1 MTTKQLI
8 ISSLT
13 RFKDLKS
20 SRDVPFWKAIIYLLA
35 LSIIM
40 ALPISYQ
47 ISQVLRSIH
56 SDGQQI
62 AEKIPDFTIEDG
74 KIHTEK
80 KEGFIYQ
87 TNSIIF
93 TFDPEGKR
101 TSKDVATDLMG
112 NFISFGLLKDELVIA
127 LPNSGLTSS
136 LFGDNTLEVSYTNET
151 LQGFDGTQLRNMLG
165 ESAIPFWVKI
175 VVFLAA
181 IYPSFLNLL
190 FLLIMGTFSAYIYA
204 RLRLT
209 RATFLE
215 CAKTMIYSFTLPV
228 LISTV
233 LLVFLPTFDTT
244 MFILF
249 AGLFIFI
256 QAAREWPK
264 VPIGK

>member
-80 KEGFIYQ
+80 RKD
-87 TNSIIF
+87 SF
-93 TFDPEGKR
+93 TR
-101 TSKDVATDLMG
+101 Q
-112 NFISFGLLKDELVIA
+112 IR
-127 LPNSGLTSS
+127 SS
-136 LFGDNTLEVSYTNET
+136 L
-151 LQGFDGTQLRNMLG
+151 
-165 ESAIPFWVKI
+165 
-175 VVFLAA
+175 
-181 IYPSFLNLL
+181 
-190 FLLIMGTFSAYIYA
+190 LLIPKENVLQKM
-204 RLRLT
+204 
-209 RATFLE
+209 
-215 CAKTMIYSFTLPV
+215 LP
-228 LISTV
+228 LI
-233 LLVFLPTFDTT
+233 
-244 MFILF
+244 
-249 AGLFIFI
+249 
-256 QAAREWPK
+256 
-264 VPIGK
+264 